1 MKYGIWKVSQL
12 EAGAVNALVGSGYAP
27 LAAMVLASRG
37 IGDDRQARA
46 YLDCNAPLLDPFLM
60 TDMDK
65 AAGRV
70 GLAMSRGE
78 KIAVFGDYDVDGITA
93 TCLLTDFLRR
103 HGADVVSYIPG
114 RLEEGYGL
122 NPIAIHQLHAEGVK
136 LIVTVDC
143 GITAV
148 SEAELCKQLGIDLV
162 ITDHHECK
170 QTLPAAAAVVDP
182 HRCDGGYPHKNLSG
196 VGVAFKLAS
205 ALCGSQEKVLE
216 EYADMVCLGTVADV
230 MPLQGE
236 NRVFVARGLESL
248 AHTKRPGIAALMAEC
263 GCAPET
269 VSASSIGFML
279 APRINAAGRMGQIDL
294 AVELFLTDDPDKA
307 AEAAR
312 GLCELNRQR
321 QAVESEIYR
330 QAVSML
336 PMGKPPEAIVLAD
349 ESWHQGVVGIVAS
362 RIAEEYAC
370 PTFLI
375 CLDGEHGKASSRSHG
390 GFNLFASLSA
400 LSPLLE
406 SYGGHE
412 LAAGFTISRA
422 NIPEFRRQICALA
435 AQYYTDDVPRTVL
448 DVDCAVSPE
457 LLTLHNVDALQMLEP
472 CGNGCP
478 KPVLMMKNLTIDRIS
493 MVGGGRHMRLRLC
506 SGHTYLNAI
515 YFSANP
521 QTVSIQPGDLVD
533 VAFTPQVNE
542 FRGTRT
548 VQMNVIDIRPSCS
561 AECLPDAAPYRDMQ
575 RGNLTSGEAAAL
587 LPDRKMLAL
596 VWRYLDAAN
605 PVQESPMCLCR
616 KIVRW
621 SGQPLNLGQ
630 MLTCLDIFR
639 DVGLLTVQR
648 QHKYVSI
655 RLTPGE
661 GKADLSR
668 SQTMQRLLHAKE
680 S

>member
-1 MKYGIWKVSQL
+1 M
-12 EAGAVNALVGSGYAP
+12 
-27 LAAMVLASRG
+27 
-37 IGDDRQARA
+37 
-46 YLDCNAPLLDPFLM
+46 
-60 TDMDK
+60 
-65 AAGRV
+65 
-70 GLAMSRGE
+70 
-78 KIAVFGDYDVDGITA
+78 
-93 TCLLTDFLRR
+93 
-103 HGADVVSYIPG
+103 
-114 RLEEGYGL
+114 
-122 NPIAIHQLHAEGVK
+122 
-136 LIVTVDC
+136 
-143 GITAV
+143 
-148 SEAELCKQLGIDLV
+148 
-162 ITDHHECK
+162 
-170 QTLPAAAAVVDP
+170 
-182 HRCDGGYPHKNLSG
+182 
-196 VGVAFKLAS
+196 
-205 ALCGSQEKVLE
+205 
-216 EYADMVCLGTVADV
+216 
-230 MPLQGE
+230 
-236 NRVFVARGLESL
+236 
-248 AHTKRPGIAALMAEC
+248 
-263 GCAPET
+263 
-269 VSASSIGFML
+269 
-279 APRINAAGRMGQIDL
+279 
-294 AVELFLTDDPDKA
+294 
-307 AEAAR
+307 
-312 GLCELNRQR
+312 
-321 QAVESEIYR
+321 
-330 QAVSML
+330 
-336 PMGKPPEAIVLAD
+336 
-349 ESWHQGVVGIVAS
+349 
-362 RIAEEYAC
+362 
-370 PTFLI
+370 
-375 CLDGEHGKASSRSHG
+375 
-390 GFNLFASLSA
+390 
-400 LSPLLE
+400 
-406 SYGGHE
+406 
-412 LAAGFTISRA
+412 
-422 NIPEFRRQICALA
+422 
-435 AQYYTDDVPRTVL
+435 PRTVL

-457 LLTLHNVDALQMLEP
+457 LLTLHNVDSLQMLEP